1 MLVSTAF
8 MFNVLYMFCTFNK
21 QRLLFASDVGP
32 RVMDY
37 KYQPDA
43 AHRCKRDVLLC
54 RLKSSEDT
62 TWKRIR
68 PRPARNNFLGAFV
81 LCKGNSLSCTSYN
94 GAWFTFN
101 TVMNVQKLWSPVE
114 LYEVADTF
122 APLFVEVQERQ
133 ECQYGE
139 NCTFAYC
146 QEEIDVWTQERKG
159 ALNRE
164 LLFDPLGTNERRA
177 LSVTRLLQIHMGMF
191 MFLCEVVQHR
201 TTEFFYTK
209 G

>member
-1 MLVSTAF
+1 MLVCTAF
-8 MFNVLYMFCTFNK
+8 IFNILYMFCTFNK
-21 QRLLFASDVGP
+21 QSLLFASDVGP

-81 LCKGNSLSCTSYN
+81 LCKGISLFCTFYN

-101 TVMNVQKLWSPVE
+101 TVMNVINDHFIFFSKNFGAQS
-114 LYEVADTF
+114 
-122 APLFVEVQERQ
+122 
-133 ECQYGE
+133 
-139 NCTFAYC
+139 NC
-146 QEEIDVWTQERKG
+146 I
-159 ALNRE
+159 
-164 LLFDPLGTNERRA
+164 
-177 LSVTRLLQIHMGMF
+177 RLLILLHLSM
-191 MFLCEVVQHR
+191 
-201 TTEFFYTK
+201 
-209 G
+209 